1 MVNQESL
8 RQIYNQTLE
17 VAAERFS
24 ISESARNLW
33 LNKIT
38 PVKIDINDKMN
49 VIYFTTDVPFIRDTV
64 NNLYKTKLEEAFR
77 DTLSIPVSIEISV
90 TGAAEEPAPAAEI
103 PKTVIDSYTFDTF
116 IEGPSNNLAFA
127 AAKAVAT
134 GQHQQYNPLFIY
146 GNSGLGKTHLLSAIR
161 HEMLKNNPDVKI
173 IYIPAEK
180 FTNDFLSSISN
191 GTVAKFDEE
200 YRSVDA
206 LLIDDIQFIAG
217 KDQTEEKFFHIFNEL
232 YNRNKAIVL
241 TADRPAKEIPS
252 IPDRLKSRFTS
263 GLIADIKPPEY
274 ETCLLIVK
282 RKAELYNFHIPDDV
296 IDFIA
301 TKVRSNI
308 RQIEGVVTK
317 LHALYEMNGITPTI
331 SAAQNVIRDIAAE
344 QQPTPVTVD
353 KIITEVGK
361 IYNVTPEEMRS
372 QKRVSNISN
381 ARKVAIYVIQNV
393 TGLSYEAIGKEF
405 NGRDHSTIV
414 YAINNIKEKMERDST
429 FRSVVEDLI
438 KNIKANQ

>member
-8 RQIYNQTLE
+8 RQISNQTLE

-90 TGAAEEPAPAAEI
+90 TGAAEEPAPAAET

-206 LLIDDIQFIAG
+206 LLIDDIQFLAG
-217 KDQTEEKFFHIFNEL
+217 KESTQDEFFHTFNDL
-232 YNRNKAIVL
+232 FQNNK
-241 TADRPAKEIPS
+241 
-252 IPDRLKSRFTS
+252 
-263 GLIADIKPPEY
+263 
-274 ETCLLIVK
+274 
-282 RKAELYNFHIPDDV
+282 
-296 IDFIA
+296 
-301 TKVRSNI
+301 
-308 RQIEGVVTK
+308 QI
-317 LHALYEMNGITPTI
+317 I
-331 SAAQNVIRDIAAE
+331 SSCSF
-344 QQPTPVTVD
+344 
-353 KIITEVGK
+353 
-361 IYNVTPEEMRS
+361 YS
-372 QKRVSNISN
+372 
-381 ARKVAIYVIQNV
+381 
-393 TGLSYEAIGKEF
+393 
-405 NGRDHSTIV
+405 
-414 YAINNIKEKMERDST
+414 
-429 FRSVVEDLI
+429 
-438 KNIKANQ
+438 